1 MSDLYKVLGVAKN
14 ASQKTI
20 KKAYYSLSQVHHPDK
35 PDGDAEKFK
44 SIKNAYDILSNPES
58 RKFYDETGMV
68 VNVHDKS
75 IAQEVMQF
83 ISALID
89 QWINAKIDATIK
101 GQQTKSIGTC
111 LLEMTYQAYSECER
125 NIQAH
130 TKAISTFEELLND
143 VQFKGEGV
151 NLAEGLI
158 NQKLSNARVQLHV
171 ESHKLKALE
180 ECKKMANDYRSSEP
194 VFVNPFMGTGTSGQT
209 VFFRGM

>member
-1 MSDLYKVLGVAKN
+1 MECPV
-14 ASQKTI
+14 
-20 KKAYYSLSQVHHPDK
+20 SLLLVV
-35 PDGDAEKFK
+35 
-44 SIKNAYDILSNPES
+44 PE
-58 RKFYDETGMV
+58 RGLFV
-68 VNVHDKS
+68 
-75 IAQEVMQF
+75 
-83 ISALID
+83 
-89 QWINAKIDATIK
+89 
-101 GQQTKSIGTC
+101 
-111 LLEMTYQAYSECER
+111 
-125 NIQAH
+125 
-130 TKAISTFEELLND
+130 STFEELLND